1 MSQNWSLHTR
11 VQPLQGQFTKADAPP
26 PGGTGVRHHDI
37 QIGRQ
42 RVVTVTNYTS
52 VRLQMEPRMNFVSR
66 FVVLEDFG

>member
-26 PGGTGVRHHDI
+26 PGGAGVSHHDA

-42 RVVTVTNYTS
+42 RVVQT
-52 VRLQMEPRMNFVSR
+52 RLQTTQVSGYKWNP
-66 FVVLEDFG
+66 E